1 MVVIVVIVVI
11 PRKKKLHIIDPEGTK
26 RQCHHRL
33 WSQPFTELL
42 HLKEAVAVAI
52 RHGPFLTEQTPW
64 CALKDIQNHQWCQ
77 YVNGQWWLMMVD
89 DGWWWSIIS
98 KCKTSSVNQWWQCQ
112 CQSPINNQLIIPS
125 SHHPIPPDQSPGG
138 SFLERRDGASGRSP
152 RRKAVGFHRKIIG
165 VHSENHL

>member
-1 MVVIVVIVVI
+1 MYQYWLPMVKPHMWTLKLCLGILGN
-11 PRKKKLHIIDPEGTK
+11 RKMHQNATYVHRCDHPTTKKGQDMFDLNVFYFDLKPWWSLWSLWSSPEKVLHIIDPEGTK

-89 DGWWWSIIS
+89 YGWWWLMM
-98 KCKTSSVNQWWQCQ
+98 V
-112 CQSPINNQLIIPS
+112 NNQ
-125 SHHPIPPDQSPGG
+125 
-138 SFLERRDGASGRSP
+138 
-152 RRKAVGFHRKIIG
+152 
-165 VHSENHL
+165 